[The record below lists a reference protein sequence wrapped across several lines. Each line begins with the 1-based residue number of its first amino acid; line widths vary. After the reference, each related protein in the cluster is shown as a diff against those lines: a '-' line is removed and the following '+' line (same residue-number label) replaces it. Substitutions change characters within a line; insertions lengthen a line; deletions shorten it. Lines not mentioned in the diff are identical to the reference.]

1 MARSKSGGE
10 RASKV
15 TSMQR
20 HLEAWRNSGLS
31 QRAYLDTTGVSKT
44 LFSYWQ
50 HKVRP
55 AACSTPVS
63 SGFVP
68 VAPPTIPSGAVCPER
83 VFARIRCSDGR
94 ELLWFKITDC
104 NLWAASRQGF
114 DYYGVGRGKW
124 LFLIVLKRGSLHRH
138 FRSQGVKWIGIY
150 SNNSRL
156 SITIQKFSHT
166 IWERK

>member
-1 MARSKSGGE
+1 
-10 RASKV
+10 
-15 TSMQR
+15 MQR
-20 HLEAWRNSGLS
+20 HLEAWKNSGLS

-50 HKVRP
+50 HKFRP

-94 ELLWFKITDC
+94 ELLLHEEVSSDYLRAWLTVERTISWTNFFRRIVKDYEYTTQSS
-104 NLWAASRQGF
+104 AA
-114 DYYGVGRGKW
+114 W
-124 LFLIVLKRGSLHRH
+124 LIF
-138 FRSQGVKWIGIY
+138 
-150 SNNSRL
+150 
-156 SITIQKFSHT
+156 TIMT
-166 IWERK
+166 IMLQRINV

>member
-1 MARSKSGGE
+1 MARIKSRGE
-10 RASKV
+10 RAYKV

-20 HLEAWRNSGLS
+20 HLEAWKNSGLS

-50 HKVRP
+50 HKFRP

-94 ELLWFKITDC
+94 ELLLHEEVSSDYLRAWLTVERTISWTNFFRRIVKDYEYTTQSS
-104 NLWAASRQGF
+104 AA
-114 DYYGVGRGKW
+114 W
-124 LFLIVLKRGSLHRH
+124 LIF
-138 FRSQGVKWIGIY
+138 
-150 SNNSRL
+150 
-156 SITIQKFSHT
+156 TIMT
-166 IWERK
+166 IMLQRINV

>member
-1 MARSKSGGE
+1 MARIKSGGE
-10 RASKV
+10 RAYKV

-20 HLEAWRNSGLS
+20 HLEAWKKSGLS

-50 HKVRP
+50 HKFRP

-94 ELLWFKITDC
+94 ELL
-104 NLWAASRQGF
+104 LHEEVSS
-114 DYYGVGRGKW
+114 DYLRA
-124 LFLIVLKRGSLHRH
+124 L
-138 FRSQGVKWIGIY
+138 
-150 SNNSRL
+150 L
-156 SITIQKFSHT
+156 S
-166 IWERK
+166 

>member
-1 MARSKSGGE
+1 MARIKSGGE
-10 RASKV
+10 RAYKV

-20 HLEAWRNSGLS
+20 HLEAWKNSGLS

-50 HKVRP
+50 HKFRP

-68 VAPPTIPSGAVCPER
+68 VAPPTIPSGAVSSER

-94 ELLWFKITDC
+94 ELL
-104 NLWAASRQGF
+104 LHEEVSS
-114 DYYGVGRGKW
+114 DYLRAW
-124 LFLIVLKRGSLHRH
+124 LTVERTISWTNFFRRIVKDYEYTTQSSVACLI
-138 FRSQGVKWIGIY
+138 FA
-150 SNNSRL
+150 NM
-156 SITIQKFSHT
+156 TIMLQR
-166 IWERK
+166 IND